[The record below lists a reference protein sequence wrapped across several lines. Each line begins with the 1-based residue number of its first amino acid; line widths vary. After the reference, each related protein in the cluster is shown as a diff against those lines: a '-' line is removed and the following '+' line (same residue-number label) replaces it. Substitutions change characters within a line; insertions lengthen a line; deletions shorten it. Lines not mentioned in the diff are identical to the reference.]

1 MSGSQSLRLC
11 GGSISAHDTTLGHTF
26 STLALM
32 SSITLDPLAELLLA
46 AAVFSHMKLLVS
58 SNRIDASQPWMII
71 VLNEAKLSE
80 LDN

>member
-1 MSGSQSLRLC
+1 MIFTLTTESLAARVR
-11 GGSISAHDTTLGHTF
+11 ISAHDTTLGHTF

-58 SNRIDASQPWMII
+58 SNSIDASQP
-71 VLNEAKLSE
+71 
-80 LDN
+80 